1 MVSEFLRYAVPSSL
15 AMFISS
21 LYTVIDGIFVGQGV
35 GDSALA
41 AVNILLLIIEYVPP
55 NKYPTRSSSNSP
67 IEPQFKAPIITNT
80 NEICFNNIFNDK

>member
-1 MVSEFLRYAVPSSL
+1 MNDIDSIPTIDFIMCFRKNNRREIMVSEFLRYAVPSSL

-41 AVNILLLIIEYVPP
+41 AVN
-55 NKYPTRSSSNSP
+55 
-67 IEPQFKAPIITNT
+67 
-80 NEICFNNIFNDK
+80 